1 LKEADFKLLIELLEA
16 SQGKP
21 LRDLCTKANPVVEEL
36 IYGHQTRTHRLR
48 LQEVEIEDIV
58 TIPKGSP
65 DLELLLSSEDSMQEH
80 SVIA

>member
-1 LKEADFKLLIELLEA
+1 MKEADFKLLIELLEA

-36 IYGHQTRTHRLR
+36 IYGHQTRAHRLR

-80 SVIA
+80 SVIG